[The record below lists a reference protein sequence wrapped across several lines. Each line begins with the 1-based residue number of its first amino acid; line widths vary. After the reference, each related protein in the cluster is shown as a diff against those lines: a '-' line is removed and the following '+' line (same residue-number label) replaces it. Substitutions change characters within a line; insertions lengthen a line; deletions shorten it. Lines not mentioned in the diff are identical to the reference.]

1 MKLTGQLFLLVCL
14 HVCFILMCGYDLD
27 SWSGS
32 HIRWGQ
38 PFRLRHLTT
47 GHYLALTEDRGLVL
61 QDRERSDTIATAFC
75 FRASKVRT
83 ITRTEIQGNKMY
95 ALTCPLFLKVTCV
108 TWAQPHT
115 SSLNVA
121 WNELQRVNSKPLQ
134 MNRPRL
140 SPFFQGQWKLKEL
153 LDQWRLHHGG

>member
-1 MKLTGQLFLLVCL
+1 MCVCVCL
-14 HVCFILMCGYDLD
+14 LCGCDLD

-61 QDRERSDTIATAFC
+61 QDRERSNTVATAFC

-83 ITRTEIQGNKMY
+83 MHILVHTRIEGHEMN
-95 ALTCPLFLKVTCV
+95 ALDALLFLKVTCI
-108 TWAQPHT
+108 TWAQRYT
-115 SSLNVA
+115 SSAPNGATYLPWFWKIITFPRTVEITGPVA
-121 WNELQRVNSKPLQ
+121 ATL
-134 MNRPRL
+134 
-140 SPFFQGQWKLKEL
+140 
-153 LDQWRLHHGG
+153 

>member
-1 MKLTGQLFLLVCL
+1 MHLFSLLASFSMYVR
-14 HVCFILMCGYDLD
+14 DLD

-61 QDRERSDTIATAFC
+61 QDRERSDTVATAFC

-83 ITRTEIQGNKMY
+83 HRYWG
-95 ALTCPLFLKVTCV
+95 
-108 TWAQPHT
+108 
-115 SSLNVA
+115 
-121 WNELQRVNSKPLQ
+121 
-134 MNRPRL
+134 
-140 SPFFQGQWKLKEL
+140 GQS
-153 LDQWRLHHGG
+153 

>member
-1 MKLTGQLFLLVCL
+1 
-14 HVCFILMCGYDLD
+14 MCGCGVD

-61 QDRERSDTIATAFC
+61 QDRERSDTVATAFC

-83 ITRTEIQGNKMY
+83 HAHR
-95 ALTCPLFLKVTCV
+95 
-108 TWAQPHT
+108 
-115 SSLNVA
+115 
-121 WNELQRVNSKPLQ
+121 NELNHTLSHLNTSKKAL
-134 MNRPRL
+134 
-140 SPFFQGQWKLKEL
+140 
-153 LDQWRLHHGG
+153 